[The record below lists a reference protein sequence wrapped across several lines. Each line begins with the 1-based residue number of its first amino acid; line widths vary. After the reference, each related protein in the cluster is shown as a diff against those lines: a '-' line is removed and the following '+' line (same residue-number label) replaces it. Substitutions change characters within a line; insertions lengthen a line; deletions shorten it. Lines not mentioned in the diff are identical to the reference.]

1 MSCKHVKCLYWWANE
16 EHSLHKLWQRVRKC
30 EGNNAAALVGQ
41 ILISIWLLCTIENTS
56 GMLYF
61 QKHKTLVNNVLLSLI
76 FVFIYDL
83 IFFVCIIISYE
94 IYSSSLCSCIGC
106 SLQKVEKIPPVH
118 PRGSLFHF
126 VVSSVSWFTKPTSQ
140 KKNSQSVHSLGGE
153 NKVTKK
159 GKVRR
164 KKKHIEML
172 RL

>member
-41 ILISIWLLCTIENTS
+41 ILISIWLLCTVENTS

-61 QKHKTLVNNVLLSLI
+61 RKHETLVNNMLLSLI

-94 IYSSSLCSCIGC
+94 MYSSSLCSCIGC
-106 SLQKVEKIPPVH
+106 SPQKVEKIPLVH
-118 PRGSLFHF
+118 PTGISFHL
-126 VVSSVSWFTKPTSQ
+126 VVSFVSLFTKPTSQ
-140 KKNSQSVHSLGGE
+140 KKILRAFILLGV
-153 NKVTKK
+153 KT
-159 GKVRR
+159 
-164 KKKHIEML
+164 
-172 RL
+172 

>member
-30 EGNNAAALVGQ
+30 EGNNAASLVGQ

-61 QKHKTLVNNVLLSLI
+61 RKHETLVNNMLLSLI

-94 IYSSSLCSCIGC
+94 MYSSSLCSCIGC
-106 SLQKVEKIPPVH
+106 SPQKVEKIPLVH
-118 PRGSLFHF
+118 PTGSLFHL
-126 VVSSVSWFTKPTSQ
+126 VVSFVSLFTKPTSQ
-140 KKNSQSVHSLGGE
+140 KKILRAFILLGV
-153 NKVTKK
+153 KT
-159 GKVRR
+159 
-164 KKKHIEML
+164 
-172 RL
+172 